1 MRHAWSESKR
11 VGSYRTASG
20 RRLMTRKDFVEAY
33 ARLHEGVTVANC
45 QLGTGRGC
53 VMQKNQVFV
62 LLSAHV
68 RYHAV
73 GELPHLRAQM
83 VDVVVNELQLESAA
97 ARVGVATHFIPDVTY
112 RSNKRSRPRL
122 GQKVRVRVG
131 LRQVGACGYA
141 RLVLIQGEQ
150 RRCS

>member
-1 MRHAWSESKR
+1 MRHAWSESNR

-20 RRLMTRKDFVEAY
+20 RRLMTRKE
-33 ARLHEGVTVANC
+33 
-45 QLGTGRGC
+45 
-53 VMQKNQVFV
+53 FV

-83 VDVVVNELQLESAA
+83 VDVVVNELQLKSAA
-97 ARVGVATHFIPDVTY
+97 ARVGVTTHFIPDVTY

-131 LRQVGACGYA
+131 LRQVG
-141 RLVLIQGEQ
+141 V
-150 RRCS
+150 